1 MVISTSRAG
10 KPDALQVQR
19 LGAKTGQQQGP
30 PARPSRSESE
40 QLPEPIGGRRAD
52 GVRLTQDRVCSEER
66 RGRHGRTDLHRNR
79 RCQGPPRCPR
89 PPEWRGVAVGER
101 PRRHRRTR
109 GAGDDARP
117 GAGRAGGVGEVRGPV
132 CCGPRGGR
140 GTCGRREPAAGPG
153 LREVDRPARQDRHAR
168 RGHARALRRA
178 GAAGAEAAPGRRIP
192 GSGRGP
198 GTPSPTHHDDG
209 GGEEPGARRGAVG
222 RQEHRAPCPW
232 GGGSTS
238 GGWSASSRAWTAT

>member
-1 MVISTSRAG
+1 MLRDRAPRRPRGAGRDWPYCTENAPLDKDLIMGVLPRGGVVPTCKLRSVVIPTSRAG
-10 KPDALQVQR
+10 KPDVNLVLR

-52 GVRLTQDRVCSEER
+52 GVRFTQDRVCSEER

-168 RGHARALRRA
+168 RGHARALR
-178 GAAGAEAAPGRRIP
+178 
-192 GSGRGP
+192 
-198 GTPSPTHHDDG
+198 
-209 GGEEPGARRGAVG
+209 
-222 RQEHRAPCPW
+222 
-232 GGGSTS
+232 
-238 GGWSASSRAWTAT
+238 